1 MKTVTKLEM
10 LGEQVPHGNLIDSY
24 TNHCQWLQGA
34 EGKFKLKR
42 KVMLIS
48 QKRKACLSLQ
58 FVSEQ
63 YSSNLLHIRQ
73 CSSMLIKCFLSIWLI
88 SRLFKKGEGI
98 QRPGRAGRSIFFF
111 FFGLLCFFSLWK
123 KDLELMQQTKTQY
136 MKRKRQFKLKFR
148 AFPSIS
154 VESHFT

>member
-1 MKTVTKLEM
+1 M

-111 FFGLLCFFSLWK
+111 FFWSPLLFLFMEKRSRTYATDQNTIYEK
-123 KDLELMQQTKTQY
+123 KKT
-136 MKRKRQFKLKFR
+136 
-148 AFPSIS
+148 
-154 VESHFT
+154 V